1 MKSRR
6 VEGEGTEHEIVRIR
20 GGGIVGAEGVRR
32 RQGDKCRNATRS
44 VPSQRRLHGDAEGGE
59 RRRYRHL

>member
-20 GGGIVGAEGVRR
+20 GGGIVGAEGVRG
-32 RQGDKCRNATRS
+32 RQGRNAVMQLIP
-44 VPSQRRLHGDAEGGE
+44 VPSLGRLHVYAEGGQ
-59 RRRYRHL
+59 RQ